1 MSIKRWISG
10 AAVALAGVGLL
21 GALGAGQLEDLSL
34 DRVTVGGK
42 IPGAEVLNDLVGTT
56 PSPAGD
62 RQAGAAPAAG
72 PAAEQLELL
81 PITEYRPSTAY
92 AREAFG
98 QRWADTDRN
107 GCDQRNDVLR
117 RDLRETVIKLLDV
130 GNYVLV
136 YLTGALVVAAQ
147 QDWRLALPFVLWGLG
162 YAVLAAADAAARG
175 AREEFAR
182 NREIHDRRDETGVS
196 GILYDSA
203 PMRFWDHDL
212 PAAQDALWFLDTAAV
227 AGGVDPVAAVRRVEL
242 PEGRLGQYTVA
253 PDGTW
258 VLATVSTLLP
268 EGTQRSQLWRLPVAA
283 EHGAGDSSRITESGE
298 EVVEAA
304 ATRAARRRGAHRA
317 ASTPSGTSSAN
328 VSART

>member
-117 RDLRETVIKLLDV
+117 RDLRETVIKPGTHGCKVLEGTLQDPYTGGIIAFSSADPTAVQIDHIVSLSQAWDSGADQWSLERREQFANDMDNLL
-130 GNYVLV
+130 
-136 YLTGALVVAAQ
+136 
-147 QDWRLALPFVLWGLG
+147 
-162 YAVLAAADAAARG
+162 AVDGPTNQAKSDHAADEWLPASAAARCDLVG
-175 AREEFAR
+175 RQVKVKAKW
-182 NREIHDRRDETGVS
+182 GLSVS
-196 GILYDSA
+196 V
-203 PMRFWDHDL
+203 PER
-212 PAAQDALWFLDTAAV
+212 AAMQ
-227 AGGVDPVAAVRRVEL
+227 
-242 PEGRLGQYTVA
+242 Q
-253 PDGTW
+253 
-258 VLATVSTLLP
+258 VLASC
-268 EGTQRSQLWRLPVAA
+268 A
-283 EHGAGDSSRITESGE
+283 
-298 EVVEAA
+298 
-304 ATRAARRRGAHRA
+304 
-317 ASTPSGTSSAN
+317 
-328 VSART
+328 

>member
-117 RDLRETVIKLLDV
+117 RDLRETVIKP
-130 GNYVLV
+130 GTHGCKVL
-136 YLTGALVVAAQ
+136 
-147 QDWRLALPFVLWGLG
+147 
-162 YAVLAAADAAARG
+162 
-175 AREEFAR
+175 
-182 NREIHDRRDETGVS
+182 
-196 GILYDSA
+196 
-203 PMRFWDHDL
+203 
-212 PAAQDALWFLDTAAV
+212 
-227 AGGVDPVAAVRRVEL
+227 
-242 PEGRLGQYTVA
+242 
-253 PDGTW
+253 
-258 VLATVSTLLP
+258 
-268 EGTQRSQLWRLPVAA
+268 EGTLEDPLSTSA
-283 EHGAGDSSRITESGE
+283 EY
-298 EVVEAA
+298 
-304 ATRAARRRGAHRA
+304 
-317 ASTPSGTSSAN
+317 
-328 VSART
+328 